1 MRRVIPLFVVLIG
14 FATYVYFARIRP
26 ARQYDPTVRGS
37 GTIEATEVLVAPKV
51 AARIATLTV
60 DEGDKVEAGQVLA
73 TLSCDDLQVRK
84 AQADAQVV
92 QAEAARAQADA
103 ALAQA
108 TAQTSPLAVQR
119 DLAAREYRRNEQL
132 AKDDAL
138 PERSMD
144 QSKAA
149 LDAAERQ
156 LEAARL
162 AVEVARRGIAV
173 ATAQI
178 ELARR
183 NVGLADSQLAECT
196 LAAPMNGVVLSRVR
210 EPGELALPGSS
221 ILKLGRLDEVY
232 TWIYVPNEEVGRV
245 HLGDKVELVAD
256 TYPGRKFVGTVAR
269 VNEQAEFTPRSIQTK
284 EDRTRLVYG
293 VKVVVPNPDRALMP
307 GMPVEAAVIG
317 AAPPPVA
324 AETK

>member
-1 MRRVIPLFVVLIG
+1 MRRVIPLFVLLIG

-26 ARQYDPTVRGS
+26 SREYDPTVRGS

-84 AQADAQVV
+84 AQADA
-92 QAEAARAQADA
+92 

-119 DLAAREYRRNEQL
+119 DLAGREYRRNEQL

-149 LDAAERQ
+149 LDAADQQ
-156 LEAARL
+156 LRAAQL
-162 AVEVARRGIAV
+162 AVEVARRGVAV
-173 ATAQI
+173 ATAPI
-178 ELARR
+178 DLARR

-317 AAPPPVA
+317 AAAPPVA
-324 AETK
+324 ETK